1 MRPVSVA
8 VAVKQR
14 PSIHG
19 LLAVLMPYCSKKE
32 SSAHWTTPQTPGLT
46 TVLVGAGR
54 ASTAGD
60 KGNTGG
66 HATAHRGTPAPAPTP
81 QARVTGDSPHAIK
94 AVHTVASLAASFSHD
109 IKLEVLQPNK
119 TAPSGLMTQ
128 LVDEQLQQQQAA
140 AHEVMQH
147 SLLQAGSTEWLRKRP
162 GAAFFEKLQVGKG
175 AEAADSLDVGSSL
188 LPSCHFGLP
197 WIQFAV
203 ELP

>member
-1 MRPVSVA
+1 M
-8 VAVKQR
+8 
-14 PSIHG
+14 
-19 LLAVLMPYCSKKE
+19 
-32 SSAHWTTPQTPGLT
+32 
-46 TVLVGAGR
+46 
-54 ASTAGD
+54 AGD

-94 AVHTVASLAASFSHD
+94 AVHSVASLAASFNHD
-109 IKLEVLQPNK
+109 VKAELLQPNK

-162 GAAFFEKLQVGKG
+162 GAAFFEKLQVGNG
-175 AEAADSLDVGSSL
+175 AKAADSLSPGSTLLHAVTLGCREFNLLRSCLGLLTDLACKWSL
-188 LPSCHFGLP
+188 SCGQCHLCRQSSCTITAAGHP
-197 WIQFAV
+197 
-203 ELP
+203 